1 MANDVVTDEMKYT
14 VTYPYRT
21 WDIIGPM
28 FEWCDEQFGSRYKSE
43 RWSIAGQWRMTEREG
58 QVGDMYFRDE
68 AVAMM
73 FALRWL

>member
-1 MANDVVTDEMKYT
+1 MANFTDVDEMKYT

-28 FEWCDEQFGSRYKSE
+28 FEWCDEQFGSRYSTD
-43 RWSIAGQWRMTEREG
+43 RWSITAQWRTSKEG
-58 QVGDMYFRDE
+58 TFGEIHFANE
-68 AVAMM
+68 ADAAF